1 MHRKWARS
9 ARALALLAVFGLI
22 LAACTGDDEPEG
34 EATGETTE
42 TTTGTTGG
50 ATGEQEQVT
59 IEMWTWG
66 SVDDTLAILADQF
79 MADNPGV
86 EIVITEQAFDSY
98 FGLVRNALAS
108 KTGPDVFQMFA
119 NSGIFDFHLGLVPLT
134 DYVTPEQQ
142 EELLGWENVSAGRS
156 IDGAPYGVPYLSQ
169 GYPWYY
175 NKALFEQA
183 GLDPENPPTN
193 WNDFLAA
200 CDALNAAGITPIING
215 FGDGYGVEQFM
226 DVFFIQMLPEEEVEA
241 YLQNP
246 DGIDWT
252 RPELAQALTYTQDLL
267 EHGCTDPN
275 AAGFPM
281 WPNSLNR
288 FAAGQGA
295 IFQGLMSDVANWAD
309 FQEDLGDDLGVWLGP
324 LLPDAVYD
332 QPPLDYSPNLAWAIN
347 GVSEN
352 PDIAFEWIS
361 LVASQQGQE
370 QAWETNG
377 SMPNN
382 TLAQVSS
389 DYAPAQTILGWIE
402 DPAVVKVSGPVPFMR
417 PAVDSTFATTVSGIY
432 TGALTIEE
440 LFTQV
445 QTVDSALPPIPE
457 A

>member
-1 MHRKWARS
+1 MYLMQARG
-9 ARALALLAVFGLI
+9 ARILTLLAVFVLI
-22 LAACTGDDEPEG
+22 LAACTGDDDPEG
-34 EATGETTE
+34 EATGEA
-42 TTTGTTGG
+42 TGG
-50 ATGEQEQVT
+50 TEEEQITLEV
-59 IEMWTWG
+59 WTWG

-79 MADNPGV
+79 TADHPGV
-86 EIVITEQAFDSY
+86 EIEITEQAFDSY

-156 IDGAPYGVPYLSQ
+156 IDGAAYGVPYLSQ

-200 CDALNAAGITPIING
+200 CDTLNAAGITPIING
-215 FGDGYGVEQFM
+215 YGDGYGVEQFM
-226 DVFFIQMLPEEEVEA
+226 DVFMIQLVPEAELET
-241 YLQNP
+241 YNQDP
-246 DGIDWT
+246 DWT
-252 RPELAQALTYTQDLL
+252 RPELQQALGYTQELL
-267 EHGCTDPN
+267 DHGCTDPN
-275 AAGFPM
+275 AAGVPM
-281 WPNSLNR
+281 WPNSLNK

-295 IFQGLMSDVANWAD
+295 IFQGLMSDVANWSD
-309 FQEDLGDDLGVWLGP
+309 FQDDLGDDLGVWLGP

-332 QPPLDYSPNLAWAIN
+332 SPPLDYSPNLAWAIN

-352 PDIAFEWIS
+352 ADLAYEWIS
-361 LVASQQGQE
+361 LVASEQGQA

-382 TLAQVSS
+382 TLAVVSS
-389 DYAPAQTILGWIE
+389 DYEPAATLLEWVQ
-402 DPAVVKVSGPVPFMR
+402 DPNVIKVSGPVPFMR

-440 LFTQV
+440 LMAQV
-445 QTVDSALPPIPE
+445 QLVDDALPPIPE

>member
-1 MHRKWARS
+1 V
-9 ARALALLAVFGLI
+9 LALVAALGLI
-22 LAACTGDDEPEG
+22 LAACTGDDSTDG
-34 EATGETTE
+34 TDGETSAE
-42 TTTGTTGG
+42 TGSTTGSTD
-50 ATGEQEQVT
+50 EQVT
-59 IEMWTWG
+59 LEVWTWG
-66 SVDDTLAILADQF
+66 SVDDTLAILEEQF
-79 MADNPGV
+79 ESENPNV
-86 EIVITEQAFDSY
+86 DVVITEQAFDSY

-142 EELLGWENVSAGRS
+142 SDLLGWENVSAGRS

-175 NKALFEQA
+175 NRALFEQA
-183 GLDPENPPTN
+183 GLDPDNPPTN

-226 DVFFIQMLPEEEVEA
+226 DVFMIQMVPQEELVT
-241 YLQNP
+241 YNQDP
-246 DGIDWT
+246 DWS
-252 RPELAQALTYTQDLL
+252 RPELVQALTYTQDLL
-267 EHGCTDPN
+267 DHGCTDPD

-288 FAAGQGA
+288 FASGQGA
-295 IFQGLMSDVANWAD
+295 IFQGLISDVANWAD
-309 FQEDLGDDLGVWLGP
+309 FEDDLGEDLGVWLGP

-332 QPPLDYSPNLAWAIN
+332 QPPLDYSPNLAWSIN

-352 PDIAFEWIS
+352 PDVAFEWIS
-361 LVASQQGQE
+361 LVTSQAGQE

-382 TLAQVSS
+382 TLAEVSS
-389 DYAPAQTILGWIE
+389 DYPPAETILGWVA
-402 DPAVVKVSGPVPFMR
+402 DPNVVKVSGPVPFMR
-417 PAVDSTFATTVSGIY
+417 PAVDSTFATTVAGIY
-432 TGALTIEE
+432 TGALTIED
-440 LFTQV
+440 LMAQV
-445 QTVDSALPPIPE
+445 QTVDDALPPIPE

>member
-1 MHRKWARS
+1 MRAKGARI
-9 ARALALLAVFGLI
+9 LTLLAVFVLI

-34 EATGETTE
+34 EATGEA
-42 TTTGTTGG
+42 TGG
-50 ATGEQEQVT
+50 TEGEPVT
-59 IEMWTWG
+59 LEVWTWG

-79 MADNPGV
+79 TADHPGV
-86 EIVITEQAFDSY
+86 EVEITEQAFDSY

-134 DYVTPEQQ
+134 DYVSPEQK

-156 IDGAPYGVPYLSQ
+156 LEGAPYGVPYLSQ

-175 NKALFEQA
+175 NRALFEQA
-183 GLDPENPPTN
+183 GLDPDNPPTT

-215 FGDGYGVEQFM
+215 YGDGYGVEQFM
-226 DVFFIQMLPEEEVEA
+226 DVFMIQLVPEAELETYNQA
-241 YLQNP
+241 P
-246 DGIDWT
+246 DWS
-252 RPELAQALTYTQDLL
+252 RPELVQSLQYTQELL
-267 EHGCTDPN
+267 DHGCTDPK
-275 AAGFPM
+275 AAGIPM
-281 WPNSLNR
+281 WPNSLNK

-295 IFQGLMSDVANWAD
+295 IFQGLVSDVANWAD

-332 QPPLDYSPNLAWAIN
+332 SPPLDYSPNLAWSIN
-347 GVSEN
+347 GASEN
-352 PDIAFEWIS
+352 PDLAFEWIS

-389 DYAPAQTILGWIE
+389 DYPPAATILGWVQ
-402 DPAVVKVSGPVPFMR
+402 DPEVVKVSGPVPFMR
-417 PAVDSTFATTVSGIY
+417 PAVDSTFATTVAGIY
-432 TGALTIEE
+432 TGALTIED
-440 LFTQV
+440 LLAQV
-445 QTVDSALPPIPE
+445 QLVDSALPPIPE